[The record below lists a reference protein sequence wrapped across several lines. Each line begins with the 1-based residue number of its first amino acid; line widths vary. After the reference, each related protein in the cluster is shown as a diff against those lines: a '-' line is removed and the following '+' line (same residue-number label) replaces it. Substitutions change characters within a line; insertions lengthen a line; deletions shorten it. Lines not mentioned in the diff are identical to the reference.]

1 MPHVGHE
8 NIQSSEVSQLGTEL
22 PDKACVY
29 QGAPIKLRECFQHRD
44 FTPGCSAEFGID
56 QVCFSNAPGSI
67 AHPPSKCPAG
77 DGRPADRIY
86 IRSQS
91 ERARN
96 RLPPKLF
103 REARVP
109 DKITA
114 KTSIGLG
121 VVQHFCAGQDA
132 LKIHTDQQMK
142 RTAKADLFGRDVRRG
157 KH

>member
-1 MPHVGHE
+1 MK
-8 NIQSSEVSQLGTEL
+8 SE
-22 PDKACVY
+22 
-29 QGAPIKLRECFQHRD
+29 PIKVYLVEDHTIVRQGMVALLE
-44 FTPGCSAEFGID
+44 TAEDMCVVGE
-56 QVCFSNAPGSI
+56 
-67 AHPPSKCPAG
+67 AG
-77 DGRPADRIY
+77 DGRTAARIY

-91 ERARN
+91 ERVRN